1 MLKEILVMFCIP
13 FIVTGTEEGACE
25 CAAFLSK
32 DSVEET
38 PLTVHSTRFKA
49 SCDATGSLTCKNLCL
64 FLTLQAGN
72 TTSTVLCQSLKSDPI
87 RATLESVKPSLF
99 SRSCVKN
106 PWEYTGMTSP
116 TPVCCHE
123 GRVVECVNA

>member
-1 MLKEILVMFCIP
+1 MSKFFVSPHPTSVLVAVKMLKEILVMFCIP

-87 RATLESVKPSLF
+87 RATLESVKLQKPDL
-99 SRSCVKN
+99 KN
-106 PWEYTGMTSP
+106 Y
-116 TPVCCHE
+116 
-123 GRVVECVNA
+123 